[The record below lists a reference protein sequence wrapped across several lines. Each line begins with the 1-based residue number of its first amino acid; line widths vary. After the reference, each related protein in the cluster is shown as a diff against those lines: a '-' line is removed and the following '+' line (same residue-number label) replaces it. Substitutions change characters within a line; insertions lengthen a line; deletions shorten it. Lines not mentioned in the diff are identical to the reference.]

1 MHPVLQQL
9 GAEHRD
15 LRSLLALLR
24 RQPSL
29 LADPLAPNI
38 GLLVDALSYL
48 TSFPDVRHHPLED
61 RLAERL
67 LRRDAIDP
75 AFVAELEAQH
85 ERLGQQGLDL
95 LRDLEGAAR
104 GETLSRELV
113 ATNICL
119 YVERLRH
126 NMAFEELLLFPA
138 AARALDAADWRDIEA
153 DGLPGAP
160 DPLFQPQAEQRFLQL
175 RQAIEREAAA
185 SAQDTRPAFC
195 EHAP

>member
-9 GAEHRD
+9 SAEHRD
-15 LRSLLALLR
+15 LRLLLALLR

-48 TSFPDVRHHPLED
+48 TSFPDVTHHPLED

-67 LRRDAIDP
+67 LQRGAID
-75 AFVAELEAQH
+75 ATLVAELEAQH
-85 ERLGQQGLDL
+85 VRLGQQGLDL

-113 ATNICL
+113 ASNICL

-126 NMAFEELLLFPA
+126 NMAFEELVLFPA
-138 AARALDAADWRDIEA
+138 AARHLEAIDWRAIAADSV
-153 DGLPGAP
+153 PGVP
-160 DPLFQPQAEQRFLQL
+160 DPLFQPQAAQRFREL
-175 RQAIEREAAA
+175 REAIDRE
-185 SAQDTRPAFC
+185 SAGNDDETSAPYC
-195 EHAP
+195 THAR